1 MEYMKP
7 DFKDGVLRFVR
18 SNYMGLPGRYR
29 YSECC
34 TKPTLYSSS
43 YAAMILSLFGEE
55 FPDREEWVRWL
66 CSFQEEDGLF
76 RDPVIYGQG
85 WYKKDLLWCGRTH
98 LTSHIVIA
106 LACMGAAAPKEMTF
120 LKPWEDIDYLVS
132 WLESRLWT
140 CEGDIS
146 QTGNE
151 IMNVGGLLQ
160 YERDFHANDKASHAV
175 AVILEW
181 LSTHHV
187 SRETGLWGE
196 NANLEDPLQLSG
208 CVQAAYHWWELFFY
222 DGVEIPY
229 AKEAAASILRTQNPL
244 GGFGLGVHHPD
255 DPYVSS
261 ACEDI
266 DSISPLA
273 RLYRMG
279 LVRTDEVRLA
289 LLRGIDW
296 EYSNQTP
303 GGGLPFIRNKAFE
316 YGHPQL
322 LGSQSGGAMFPTWF
336 RTLTIALASTAL
348 GDETLHYVLCPGMQ
362 FDVSGKA

>member
-1 MEYMKP
+1 MDSEYKNS
-7 DFKDGVLRFVR
+7 VLRFVR

-29 YSECC
+29 YSACC
-34 TKPTLYSSS
+34 TEPTLYSSS

-55 FPDREEWVRWL
+55 FPDKDEWIRWF
-66 CSFQEEDGLF
+66 CGHQDDDGLF
-76 RDPVIYGQG
+76 RDSVIFGQG
-85 WYKKDLLWCGRTH
+85 WYEGDLLWCGRTH

-106 LACMGAAAPKEMTF
+106 LACMGAVAPKEMTF
-120 LKPWEDIDYLVS
+120 LEPWEDIDYLVS

-140 CEGDIS
+140 CKGDIS

-151 IMNVGGLLQ
+151 IMNVSGLLQ
-160 YERDFHANDKASHAV
+160 YERDFHANDRAGHAV
-175 AVILEW
+175 ATILEW
-181 LSTHHV
+181 LSNHHI
-187 SRETGLWGE
+187 SSESGLWGDDTD
-196 NANLEDPLQLSG
+196 LDDPLQLSN

-229 AKEAAASILRTQNPL
+229 GKAAAASILRTQNPL
-244 GGFGLGVHHPD
+244 GGFGLGVHHPE

-273 RLYRMG
+273 RLYRLG
-279 LVRTDEVRLA
+279 IARTEDVRQA

-296 EYSNQTP
+296 VRSNQTP
-303 GGGLPFIRNKAFE
+303 DGGLQFIKNKEFE

-322 LGSQSGGAMFPTWF
+322 FGSQSGGAMFPTWF
-336 RTLTIALASTAL
+336 RTLTLALASTAL
-348 GDETLHYVLCPGMQ
+348 GDETLHYVHCPGMQ
-362 FDVSGKA
+362 FDVKFKE